1 MNNKSKIKFFN
12 GKSADAELSRKLLNA
27 ASHAALDI
35 KKAVQKFINPTL
47 QLPSIT
53 LSATPE
59 SS

>member
-35 KKAVQKFINPTL
+35 KK
-47 QLPSIT
+47 
-53 LSATPE
+53 
-59 SS
+59 SSSEVHKSNIAASKYNTISTT